1 MHVTLDDI
9 VVEVPR
15 PASLAE
21 LLEGIEPHV
30 DPGRTITG
38 LEVDGCPVDATDAT
52 ALGAWRLAGDER
64 VAVVTQT
71 PGDFVAMQRAR
82 IPGHLD
88 RIATQLSAAAT
99 ELDAG
104 DTGKANRLLAT
115 GTRELVLVLELD
127 QSLSVLSATQVTCAE
142 VVTVLERIGTRLT
155 DAEKGGRWPELASLL
170 RDELVPA
177 IRRSC

>member
-1 MHVTLDDI
+1 MQVTVDETI
-9 VVEVPR
+9 VEVPR

-30 DPGRTITG
+30 DPARTITG

-64 VAVVTQT
+64 VAVTTQT
-71 PGDFVAMQRAR
+71 PGDFVARQRAQ
-82 IPGHLD
+82 IPGYLD
-88 RIATQLSAAAT
+88 HIATRLSAAVT
-99 ELDAG
+99 ELEGG
-104 DTGKANRLLAT
+104 DPGTANRLLAG
-115 GTRELVLVLELD
+115 GTRDLVLVLELD
-127 QSLSVLSATQVTCAE
+127 QSLSVLSETAATCAE

-155 DAEKGGRWPELASLL
+155 DAEKAGRWPELASLL

>member
-1 MHVTLDDI
+1 MHVTLDET

-30 DPGRTITG
+30 DPARTITG

-64 VAVVTQT
+64 VAVTTQT
-71 PGDFVAMQRAR
+71 PGDFVAMQRAQ

-88 RIATQLSAAAT
+88 RIATQLTAVAT

-104 DTGKANRLLAT
+104 DTGKANHLLAT

-127 QSLSVLSATQVTCAE
+127 QSLSVLSATAASCAE

-155 DAEKGGRWPELASLL
+155 DAEKGGRWPEVASLL

>member
-1 MHVTLDDI
+1 MHVTLDET

-30 DPGRTITG
+30 DPARTITG

-71 PGDFVAMQRAR
+71 PDDFVATQRAQ
-82 IPGHLD
+82 IPGHLE
-88 RIATQLSAAAT
+88 RIATQLAAAAVG
-99 ELDAG
+99 LDAG
-104 DTGKANRLLAT
+104 ETAQANRLLAT
-115 GTRELVLVLELD
+115 GTRDLLLVLELD
-127 QSLSVLSATQVTCAE
+127 QSLSVLSATAAACAE

-155 DAEKGGRWPELASLL
+155 DAEKAARWPEVASLL

-177 IRRSC
+177 IRRSA

>member
-1 MHVTLDDI
+1 MQVTVDTT

-30 DPGRTITG
+30 DPRRTITG
-38 LEVDGCPVDATDAT
+38 LDVDGCPVDATDAT

-64 VAVVTQT
+64 VIVTTQT
-71 PGDFVAMQRAR
+71 PDDFVRVQRAQ
-82 IPGHLD
+82 IPGHLE
-88 RIATQLSAAAT
+88 RIAGQLASAAGN
-99 ELDAG
+99 LDAG
-104 DTGKANRLLAT
+104 DTTQANRLLAT
-115 GTRELVLVLELD
+115 GTRDLVLVLELD
-127 QSLSVLSATQVTCAE
+127 QSLSVLSSTAASCAE

-155 DAEKGGRWPELASLL
+155 DAEKAGRWPEVASLL

-177 IRRSC
+177 IRRTL

>member
-30 DPGRTITG
+30 DPARTITG

-104 DTGKANRLLAT
+104 DSGKANRLLAT

-127 QSLSVLSATQVTCAE
+127 QSLSVLSATEVTCAE
-142 VVTVLERIGTRLT
+142 VVSVLERIGTRLT
-155 DAEKGGRWPELASLL
+155 DAEKDGRWPELASLL